1 MSDSEEEFAISRL
14 DQPSVGTHGWQ
25 VRLQRKGVRYGRFF
39 SDSAWGG
46 REASFALAVRYRDRI
61 ISHVERP
68 DSERSTRSHALPS
81 SRNTSG
87 VVGVTKIVQR
97 SANGDEYRFWQASW
111 TTAEGERKTVRYSVL
126 KHGDEEAFR
135 RACVSRREGNG

>member
-1 MSDSEEEFAISRL
+1 MSESEPEFAISRL

-46 REASFALAVRYRDRI
+46 REASLSLAVRYRDRI

-68 DSERSTRSHALPS
+68 ESERSSRSHSLPS

-87 VVGVTKIVQR
+87 VVGVTKIIQR

-111 TTAEGERKTVRYSVL
+111 TTTEGKRKTVRYSVL
-126 KHGDEEAFR
+126 KHGDKEAFR
-135 RACVSRREGNG
+135 LACHTRHEAVN